1 MWWMLWW
8 DIILDFLGGLYVI
21 RSEKGSQMSRSEWCN
36 LRKNL
41 PSVALKVKKKE
52 FIGKECG
59 PPWESGKEKPW
70 ILPRA
75 YRNKHN
81 PATFI
86 LSQ

>member
-1 MWWMLWW
+1 
-8 DIILDFLGGLYVI
+8 
-21 RSEKGSQMSRSEWCN
+21 MSRSEWCN

-70 ILPRA
+70 ILPRW
-75 YRNKHN
+75 RGKNNGDERQNKIVKQSKQNGN
-81 PATFI
+81 PKGKGAKNREMLVVMTH
-86 LSQ
+86 